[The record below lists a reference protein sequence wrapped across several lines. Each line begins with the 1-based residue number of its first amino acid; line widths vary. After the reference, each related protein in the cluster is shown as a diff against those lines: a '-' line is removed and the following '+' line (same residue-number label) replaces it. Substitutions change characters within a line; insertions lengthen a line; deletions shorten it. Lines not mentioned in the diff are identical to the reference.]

1 MNCLLNKKFKKNMMD
16 HKFLKSIFILCLP
29 AALPTVADA
38 QMTLV
43 KDGKPQ
49 ASIVICQPTAADS
62 AAATLLNKFIQRMSG
77 ATLPVVSQQ
86 QAKRNV
92 VLLGQPTSAATED
105 GYEITCQ
112 PGELSVK
119 TGGGKGTLYGVC
131 TLLESYMCVDYW
143 AKDAYTFMP
152 SRTITLPQITLA
164 DSPAFRFRQT
174 FSYCND
180 DPDYEAWFRLEH
192 QDQIFAG
199 DLWVHTFNRILPASV
214 YGKSHPEYYSFIN
227 GQRRPGDHSQ
237 WCLSNPELFE
247 LVCQKVDS
255 IFKAHPGMKM
265 ISISQN
271 DGNNTYCQCPECKKV
286 DEYEGS
292 PSGSII
298 RFLNKLAARFPNKEF
313 STLAYLYSMHPP
325 KHVKPLK
332 NVNIML
338 CDIDCKRE
346 VPLTDN
352 ASGRDFVKAL
362 EGWARISD
370 NIFVWDYGIN
380 FDNMVVPFPNFHILQ
395 KNLALFKKN
404 HATMVFEQVNGQRGT
419 DFAEMRAYMLGK
431 LMWNPSQD
439 ADLLMR
445 EFLYGYY
452 GAAAP
457 YLYKYQNML
466 QGALLASGVP
476 LWIYDSPVSHKNGM
490 LNHNLMRNYQE
501 LFDKAEAAVAGDS
514 TLLGR
519 VQVARLPI
527 QYSELEIAR
536 TETGGD
542 REAIERKLE
551 DFREKAARYGVTQL
565 NERNNNV
572 EDYCQLYRSRFL
584 PHANTNKAAGSKV
597 IWINKPAAR
606 YQPIADKALTDGL
619 YGGAT
624 YVESWVGWEG
634 QDADFILDMGSE
646 KTFSSVS
653 TDFLLQSGAW
663 VLLPKS
669 VSYSYST
676 DNKNYRSLG
685 THEFQ
690 EDRSGSIK
698 FVPGEVKSDAPVTA
712 RYIHVQ
718 VKTIGLCPSW
728 HYGVG
733 YPAWFFMDEVEVK

>member
-1 MNCLLNKKFKKNMMD
+1 MNDNRL
-16 HKFLKSIFILCLP
+16 LKSLFLLGLSAVLP
-29 AALPTVADA
+29 MAAGA

-62 AAATLLNKFIQRMSG
+62 AAAKMLNKFVYRISG
-77 ATLPVVSQQ
+77 ATLPITR
-86 QAKRNV
+86 QAKAKKNV
-92 VLLGQPTSAATED
+92 ILLGQSSTAATED
-105 GYEITCQ
+105 GYEITCRS
-112 PGELSVK
+112 GELSVK
-119 TGGGKGTLYGVC
+119 TGGGRGTLYGVC
-131 TLLESYMCVDYW
+131 TLLERYMCVDYW
-143 AKDAYTFMP
+143 AKDAYTLMP
-152 SRTITLPQITLA
+152 SRTITLPQISLN

-174 FSYCND
+174 FSYSND

-247 LVCQKVDS
+247 LVCHKVDS

-292 PSGSII
+292 PSGSLI
-298 RFLNKLAARFPNKEF
+298 RFLNKLAARFPDKEF

-352 ASGRDFVKAL
+352 ASGRDFVSAL

-370 NIFVWDYGIN
+370 NIFIWDYGIN

-419 DFAEMRAYMLGK
+419 DFAEMRAYMLAK
-431 LMWNPSQD
+431 LMWNPDQD

-457 YLYKYQNML
+457 YLYKYQNLL
-466 QGALLASGVP
+466 QGALLASGTP

-490 LNHNLMRNYQE
+490 LNHNLMRTYQE

>member
-1 MNCLLNKKFKKNMMD
+1 MNTSQLLLRA
-16 HKFLKSIFILCLP
+16 FLLCTMHGALFINN
-29 AALPTVADA
+29 TA
-38 QMTLV
+38 QAQVTLV
-43 KDGKPQ
+43 KDGRPK
-49 ASIVICQPTAADS
+49 ACIVIEQPTAADT
-62 AAATLLNKFIQRMSG
+62 AAARMLNKFVERISG
-77 ATLPVVSQQ
+77 TTLPLTPGPRKGMAAVM
-86 QAKRNV
+86 
-92 VLLGQPTSAATED
+92 LGRSAATVGED
-105 GYEITCQ
+105 GYEITCR
-112 PGELSVK
+112 PGELSVS

-131 TLLESYMCVDYW
+131 TLLERYMCVDYW
-143 AKDAYTFMP
+143 AKDAYTLMP
-152 SRTITLPQITLA
+152 NRTITLPQFSLA

-174 FSYCND
+174 FSYSND

-247 LVCQKVDS
+247 LVCHKVDS

-292 PSGSII
+292 PSGSLI
-298 RFLNKLAARFPNKEF
+298 RFLNKLAARFPDKEF

-370 NIFVWDYGIN
+370 NIFIWDYGIN
-380 FDNMVVPFPNFHILQ
+380 FDNMVTPFPNFHILQ

-419 DFAEMRAYMLGK
+419 DFAEMRAYMLAK
-431 LMWNPSQD
+431 LMWNPDQD

-457 YLYKYQNML
+457 YLYKYQNLL
-466 QGALLASGVP
+466 QGALLASGTP

-490 LNHNLMRNYQE
+490 LNHKLMRTYAE
-501 LFDKAEAAVAGDS
+501 LFDKAEAAVGDDS

-519 VQVARLPI
+519 VQMARLPI

-536 TETGGD
+536 TENGND
-542 REAIERKLE
+542 REAMARKVE
-551 DFREKAARYGVTQL
+551 DFRMKAARYGVTQL
-565 NERNNNV
+565 NERNNTV
-572 EDYCQLYRSRFL
+572 EDYCRLYTTRFL
-584 PHANTNKAAGSKV
+584 PHANTNKAAGAKV
-597 IWINKPAAR
+597 IWISKPEPR
-606 YQPIADKALTDGL
+606 YQPIAEKALTDGL
-619 YGGAT
+619 YGGAS

-634 QDADFILDMGSE
+634 RDADFILDMGSL

-653 TDFLLQSGAW
+653 ADFLLQSGAW

-669 VSYSYST
+669 VAYSYSS
-676 DNKNYRSLG
+676 DNKTYHSLG
-685 THEFQ
+685 SYNFE
-690 EDRSGSIK
+690 EDRSGQIK
-698 FVPGEVKSDAPVTA
+698 FVPAEVKSEQPVEA
-712 RYIHVQ
+712 RYIRVQ
-718 VKTIGLCPSW
+718 VKTIGLCPAW

-733 YPAWFFMDEVEVK
+733 FPAWFFIDEVEAK